1 MSVTSARAVLSSVL
15 SSEIVSRDNVRRGAS
30 GSAGMV
36 PVVSKRVV
44 EIPVDE
50 ESLAVTYD
58 RDAYIRASA
67 EVAPFVLLA
76 TGNRFS
82 TRYAESSSTVDMLV
96 KAIVSWNLIDDDGG
110 AHPITRE
117 SLSHL
122 PLYLLYKIAQAI
134 GADVVASDQ
143 ARE

>member
-1 MSVTSARAVLSSVL
+1 
-15 SSEIVSRDNVRRGAS
+15 
-30 GSAGMV
+30 MV

-96 KAIVSWNLIDDDGG
+96 KAIVSWDLIDDDGG